1 MTTHTLEH
9 ARQALRDELIERT
22 VVALYGD
29 TPLPASIRDGGAI
42 VGASQVAD
50 LADAYV
56 KLGGDLELPAAPPV
70 PELVTEAELRIADL
84 EGAIVRL
91 ERAWNEVSAPYKS
104 DLDMRW
110 TPLTSAIRGLIDLR
124 KP

>member
-29 TPLPASIRDGGAI
+29 APLPASIRDGGAI
-42 VGASQVAD
+42 AGADQVAD

-56 KLGGDLELPAAPPV
+56 KLGGDLELPANPPI

-91 ERAWNEVSAPYKS
+91 ERAWNAVSPAYKA
-104 DLDMRW
+104 DLDMLW
-110 TPLTSAIRGLIDLR
+110 TPLTSAIRGLVDLR